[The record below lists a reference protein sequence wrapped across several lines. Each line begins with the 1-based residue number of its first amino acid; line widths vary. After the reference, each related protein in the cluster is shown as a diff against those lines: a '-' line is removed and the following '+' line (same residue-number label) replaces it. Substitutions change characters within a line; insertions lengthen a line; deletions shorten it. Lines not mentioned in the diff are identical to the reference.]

1 MAHLLGAQNGLS
13 SKDTTEIPDSET
25 SARFAQLD
33 HLRAQGTLKYNVKDY
48 DAAAEFFSQATELQ
62 AEIYGEMASQN
73 ADLLYDYGR
82 CLYHVAVANNDVL
95 GSKVAGDKRQD
106 GSSRSRD
113 KKVVKEGGTASLS
126 VGAISISSC

>member
-1 MAHLLGAQNGLS
+1 MAHPLGAQNGLS
-13 SKDTTEIPDSET
+13 SKDTTEIPDSEA

-106 GSSRSRD
+106 GSSRSRG
-113 KKVVKEGGTASLS
+113 KKAVKEDGTASLS
-126 VGAISISSC
+126 IGAISISSC